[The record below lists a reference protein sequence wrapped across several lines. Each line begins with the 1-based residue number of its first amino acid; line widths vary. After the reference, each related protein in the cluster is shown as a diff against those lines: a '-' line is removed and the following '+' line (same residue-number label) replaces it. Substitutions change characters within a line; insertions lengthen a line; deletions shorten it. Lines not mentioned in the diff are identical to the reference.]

1 MDKTTPAFPSG
12 SIRKT
17 RSAPGNDFFVSDTV
31 DAKTMGMSL
40 RDYFAAKIIGGIL
53 ADSTVRMDGIDR
65 KKALAELAYEM
76 ADAMI
81 SARCSD

>member
-1 MDKTTPAFPSG
+1 MKDKSGPAFPTKEPLS
-12 SIRKT
+12 
-17 RSAPGNDFFVSDTV
+17 SDIL
-31 DAKTMGMSL
+31 GMSI

>member
-1 MDKTTPAFPSG
+1 MDNSGPAFPIKQPMS
-12 SIRKT
+12 
-17 RSAPGNDFFVSDTV
+17 ND
-31 DAKTMGMSL
+31 MQGMSL